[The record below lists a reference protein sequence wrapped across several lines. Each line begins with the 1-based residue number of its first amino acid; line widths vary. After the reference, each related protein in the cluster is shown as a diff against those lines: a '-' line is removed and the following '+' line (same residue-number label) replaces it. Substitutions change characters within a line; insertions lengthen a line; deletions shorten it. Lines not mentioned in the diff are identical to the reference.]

1 MHHPRQ
7 NLRHLRCVRVFEVD
21 DSHITG
27 LLEGRIQIG
36 NQLAYSI
43 DSQFVSGHHDTVRA
57 LVGDQHRLFVRLS
70 ALTLTGFFEGV
81 EHADHILC
89 HAILQANNFGG
100 LNGRAV
106 HTLDNVDNTPDVGT
120 YVGDD
125 DGIARRIGRHVC
137 LLGYERPQDR
147 NELGR
152 RDIIEAD
159 NLRHVLVISHCALT
173 VHNRDGRRSRVL
185 AGDDPDDLT
194 ASNCGVPLNIEYR
207 KEQIVEFR
215 LRHGLG

>member
-1 MHHPRQ
+1 M
-7 NLRHLRCVRVFEVD
+7 
-21 DSHITG
+21 
-27 LLEGRIQIG
+27 LERM
-36 NQLAYSI
+36 LEMMME
-43 DSQFVSGHHDTVRA
+43 F
-57 LVGDQHRLFVRLS
+57 
-70 ALTLTGFFEGV
+70 
-81 EHADHILC
+81 
-89 HAILQANNFGG
+89 
-100 LNGRAV
+100 
-106 HTLDNVDNTPDVGT
+106 
-120 YVGDD
+120 
-125 DGIARRIGRHVC
+125 ARRIGRHVC
-137 LLGYERPQDR
+137 LGCTRPQDR

-215 LRHGLG
+215 LRHGLR